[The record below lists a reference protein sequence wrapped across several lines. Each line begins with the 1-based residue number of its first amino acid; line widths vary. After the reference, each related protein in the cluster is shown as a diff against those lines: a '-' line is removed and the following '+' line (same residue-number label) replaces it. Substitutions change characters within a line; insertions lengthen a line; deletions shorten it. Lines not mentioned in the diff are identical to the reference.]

1 MYAELTKNIHRPENC
16 FALKETR
23 VNAGVWSVVKPQ
35 TQTEDSKARVVQN
48 SIIKASCNI
57 AKLLDKAAP
66 VLDKQML
73 DWGST
78 AIAVL
83 GQANKWLNVRRK
95 ESHKKDMDSKL
106 HYLCSSS
113 IPSSDLLYGDT
124 MIKDIKD
131 IQEMN
136 KISKNV
142 ARGRGR
148 GRGSRF
154 MRRRVLEGS
163 LESLSQPFQS
173 GL

>member
-35 TQTEDSKARVVQN
+35 TQTQDSKARVVQN

-95 ESHKKDMDSKL
+95 ESPTKDKDPKL

-142 ARGRGR
+142 AKGRGR
-148 GRGSRF
+148 GR
-154 MRRRVLEGS
+154 
-163 LESLSQPFQS
+163 
-173 GL
+173 